1 LDELLEREQDV
12 NTFLRL
18 LNLVLAADEI
28 EIKRLKLGPLAAAFL
43 RRDCGKA
50 K

>member
-1 LDELLEREQDV
+1 VSRNV

-18 LNLVLAADEI
+18 FNLVLAADEI
-28 EIKRLKLGPLAAAFL
+28 EIKRLKLRPLTAAFL